1 MFYNEK
7 EVKYMTE
14 EIIETAV
21 ENSEVVTTAGG
32 KLLNILSNKKILIGA
47 AVVSAGALVCT
58 VGKKVWDK
66 FHKKDVDIPQFTTEE
81 ETTVE
86 ESEEVEG

>member
-1 MFYNEK
+1 
-7 EVKYMTE
+7 MTE

-21 ENSEVVTTAGG
+21 ENPEVVTTAGG
-32 KLLNILSNKKILIGA
+32 KLLNILSNKKVLIGA

-81 ETTVE
+81 ESTVE

>member
-1 MFYNEK
+1 
-7 EVKYMTE
+7 MTE
-14 EIIETAV
+14 EIVSTAV
-21 ENSEVVTTAGG
+21 ENQEVVTTAGG
-32 KLLNILSNKKILIGA
+32 KLLNILSNKKVLIGA

-66 FHKKDVDIPQFTTEE
+66 YHKKDIDIPQFTTEE
-81 ETTVE
+81 ESTVE

>member
-1 MFYNEK
+1 
-7 EVKYMTE
+7 MTE

-32 KLLNILSNKKILIGA
+32 KLLNILSNKKVLIGA

-66 FHKKDVDIPQFTTEE
+66 FHKKDVDVPQFTTEE
-81 ETTVE
+81 EATVE

>member
-1 MFYNEK
+1 
-7 EVKYMTE
+7 MTE

-32 KLLNILSNKKILIGA
+32 KLLNILSNKKVLIGA

-66 FHKKDVDIPQFTTEE
+66 FHQKDVDIPQFITEE

>member
-1 MFYNEK
+1 
-7 EVKYMTE
+7 MTE

>member
-1 MFYNEK
+1 
-7 EVKYMTE
+7 MTE

-21 ENSEVVTTAGG
+21 ENQEVVTTAGG
-32 KLLNILSNKKILIGA
+32 KLLNILSNKKVLIGA

-81 ETTVE
+81 EESTVE

>member
-1 MFYNEK
+1 
-7 EVKYMTE
+7 MTE
-14 EIIETAV
+14 EIVSTVA
-21 ENSEVVTTAGG
+21 ENSEVVTTTGG
-32 KLLNILSNKKILIGA
+32 KLLNILSNKKVLIGA

-66 FHKKDVDIPQFTTEE
+66 FHKKDVTIPEFASD
-81 ETTVE
+81 VKDAE

>member
-1 MFYNEK
+1 
-7 EVKYMTE
+7 MTE

-32 KLLNILSNKKILIGA
+32 KLLNILSNKKVLIGA

-81 ETTVE
+81 ETTVD

>member
-1 MFYNEK
+1 
-7 EVKYMTE
+7 MTE

-21 ENSEVVTTAGG
+21 ENSEVVANGG
-32 KLLNILSNKKILIGA
+32 SKLLTVLSNKKVLIGA

-58 VGKKVWDK
+58 VGKKLWDK

-81 ETTVE
+81 ESNVE
-86 ESEEVEG
+86 ESEEVED

>member
-1 MFYNEK
+1 
-7 EVKYMTE
+7 MTE

-21 ENSEVVTTAGG
+21 ENPEVVTTAGG
-32 KLLNILSNKKILIGA
+32 KLLNILSNKKVLIGA

-66 FHKKDVDIPQFTTEE
+66 FHKKDVEIPQFTTEE

>member
-1 MFYNEK
+1 
-7 EVKYMTE
+7 MTE

-32 KLLNILSNKKILIGA
+32 KLLNILSNKKVLIGA

-66 FHKKDVDIPQFTTEE
+66 FHKKDVEIPQFTTEE

>member
-1 MFYNEK
+1 
-7 EVKYMTE
+7 MTE

-32 KLLNILSNKKILIGA
+32 KLLNILSNKKVLIGA

-66 FHKKDVDIPQFTTEE
+66 FHKKDVAIPQFTTEE
-81 ETTVE
+81 ETTIE

>member
-1 MFYNEK
+1 
-7 EVKYMTE
+7 MTE
-14 EIIETAV
+14 EIVSTAV
-21 ENSEVVTTAGG
+21 ENPEVVTTAGG
-32 KLLNILSNKKILIGA
+32 KLLNILSNKKVLIGA

-66 FHKKDVDIPQFTTEE
+66 FHKKDIDIPQFTTEE
-81 ETTVE
+81 ESTVE

>member
-1 MFYNEK
+1 
-7 EVKYMTE
+7 MTE

-21 ENSEVVTTAGG
+21 ENPEVVANGG
-32 KLLNILSNKKILIGA
+32 SKLLTVLSNKKVLIGA

-58 VGKKVWDK
+58 VGKKLWDK
-66 FHKKDVDIPQFTTEE
+66 CHKKELDIIRIAPDG

-86 ESEEVEG
+86 TKEVEG

>member
-1 MFYNEK
+1 
-7 EVKYMTE
+7 MTE

-32 KLLNILSNKKILIGA
+32 KVLSILSNKKVLIGA

>member
-1 MFYNEK
+1 MA
-7 EVKYMTE
+7 E

-21 ENSEVVTTAGG
+21 ENPEVVTTAGG
-32 KLLNILSNKKILIGA
+32 KLLNILSNKKVLIGA

>member
-1 MFYNEK
+1 
-7 EVKYMTE
+7 MTE

-21 ENSEVVTTAGG
+21 ENPEVVVNGG
-32 KLLNILSNKKILIGA
+32 SKLLNVLSNKKVLIGA

-58 VGKKVWDK
+58 VGKKLWDK
-66 FHKKDVDIPQFTTEE
+66 VHKKNIEIPQFTTKEE
-81 ETTVE
+81 STVE

>member
-1 MFYNEK
+1 
-7 EVKYMTE
+7 MTE
-14 EIIETAV
+14 EIVSTAV
-21 ENSEVVTTAGG
+21 ENPEVVTTAGG
-32 KLLNILSNKKILIGA
+32 KLLNILSNKKVLIGA
-47 AVVSAGALVCT
+47 AVVSAGALVCA

-81 ETTVE
+81 ESTVE

>member
-1 MFYNEK
+1 
-7 EVKYMTE
+7 MTE
-14 EIIETAV
+14 EIVSTAV
-21 ENSEVVTTAGG
+21 ENSEKAVNGG
-32 KLLNILSNKKILIGA
+32 SKLLNVLSNKKVLIGA

-58 VGKKVWDK
+58 VGKKLWDK

>member
-1 MFYNEK
+1 
-7 EVKYMTE
+7 MTE

-32 KLLNILSNKKILIGA
+32 KLLNILSNKKVLIGA

>member
-1 MFYNEK
+1 
-7 EVKYMTE
+7 MTE
-14 EIIETAV
+14 EIVSTAV
-21 ENSEVVTTAGG
+21 ENQEVVTTAGG
-32 KLLNILSNKKILIGA
+32 KLLNILSNKKVLIGA

-81 ETTVE
+81 ESNVE

>member
-1 MFYNEK
+1 
-7 EVKYMTE
+7 MTE
-14 EIIETAV
+14 EIVSTAV
-21 ENSEVVTTAGG
+21 ENQEVVTTAGG
-32 KLLNILSNKKILIGA
+32 KLLNILSNKKVLIGA

-81 ETTVE
+81 ESTVE

>member
-1 MFYNEK
+1 
-7 EVKYMTE
+7 MTE
-14 EIIETAV
+14 EIVSTAV
-21 ENSEVVTTAGG
+21 ENPEVVTTAGG
-32 KLLNILSNKKILIGA
+32 KLLNILSNKKVLIGA

-81 ETTVE
+81 ESNVE
-86 ESEEVEG
+86 ESEEVED

>member
-1 MFYNEK
+1 MKRRSN
-7 EVKYMTE
+7 MTE

-32 KLLNILSNKKILIGA
+32 KLLNILSNKKVLIGA

>member
-1 MFYNEK
+1 
-7 EVKYMTE
+7 MTE

-21 ENSEVVTTAGG
+21 ENPEVVTTAGG
-32 KLLNILSNKKILIGA
+32 KLLNILSNKKVLIGA

-66 FHKKDVDIPQFTTEE
+66 FHKKDINIPQFTTEE
-81 ETTVE
+81 ESTVE

>member
-1 MFYNEK
+1 
-7 EVKYMTE
+7 MTE

-32 KLLNILSNKKILIGA
+32 KLLNILSNKKVLIGA

-66 FHKKDVDIPQFTTEE
+66 FHKKDVEIPQFTTEE

-86 ESEEVEG
+86 ESEEVED